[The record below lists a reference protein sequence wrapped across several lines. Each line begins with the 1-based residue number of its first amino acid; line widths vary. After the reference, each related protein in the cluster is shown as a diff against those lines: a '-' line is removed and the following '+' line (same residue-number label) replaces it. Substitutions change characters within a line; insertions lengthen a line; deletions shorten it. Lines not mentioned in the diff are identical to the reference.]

1 MKRLFLI
8 LVGLMIYVLS
18 STAQG
23 LSIKELENLCR
34 LPWDSGQNILT
45 NKGWSFSGSTKGDAT
60 SYSMINY
67 AYGRIGT
74 YAEGWFK
81 FYIDDNDNVVAID
94 YLVFR
99 DTYYN
104 SIKESLLTNGYIKK
118 EAKIND
124 STLITTYKKTEPY
137 FITLK
142 LGMSSKSFNTSYEI
156 YLECENTSDY
166 NNKPLS
172 GVHNNHEW
180 IDLGLPSGLLWATC
194 NIGATNPEDYGDLFA
209 YGETRSKSVFG
220 NNNYYSSSY
229 GCLSYSNDAAS
240 VNWGRGWRMP
250 TKIEFEELIN
260 NCTWKWVTQNGK
272 KGYKVIGPNGN
283 SIFLPAAGYSPDN
296 GRHCTERN
304 GTYWS
309 SNAGSDGHAWTL
321 YFYLGTYKTHEYLR
335 YWGHSIRPVCTK

>member
-1 MKRLFLI
+1 MLG
-8 LVGLMIYVLS
+8 VSNVV
-18 STAQG
+18 AQE
-23 LSIKELENLCR
+23 LTINELENLCR
-34 LPWDSGQNILT
+34 LPWDVGENILT
-45 NKGWSFSGSTKGDAT
+45 NKGWVFYSSTQGDT
-60 SYSMINY
+60 KNHSVITYSYHKVF
-67 AYGRIGT
+67 GT

-81 FYIDDNDNVVAID
+81 FYIGDNDNVDGIL
-94 YLVFR
+94 YTVFA
-99 DTYYN
+99 DTYFN
-104 SIKESLLTNGYIKK
+104 RIKTSLVSNGYTKTSSEITDSSVIINYS
-118 EAKIND
+118 KI
-124 STLITTYKKTEPY
+124 EPY
-137 FITLK
+137 FIDLK
-142 LGMSSKSFNTSYEI
+142 IGKAQDKTSTTDQFYQV
-156 YLECENTSDY
+156 YLQCLFADDH

-172 GVHNNHEW
+172 GVLNNHGW

-296 GRHCTERN
+296 GRYCTERD
-304 GTYWS
+304 GIYWS